1 MCDITASWRSTAR
14 LQKCHGLQLWHVL
27 GKDPPKTVHTL
38 RCFLAETSDF
48 LQPLLVAGA
57 TAQAQSCFLRF
68 GFCHTVGRP
77 ARFPV
82 ASELFSPP
90 LFFFQSSCY
99 SKLASCRLL
108 HQIYN
113 MQLRD
118 DSFQWSAPL
127 FPIRAMTTTRSQY
140 NTIKDPCRDL
150 FFNMKP
156 WS

>member
-27 GKDPPKTVHTL
+27 GKDPPQNGSHIEMLLGRNQWLPAAAAGCRGNSSGPKLFFTL
-38 RCFLAETSDF
+38 W
-48 LQPLLVAGA
+48 
-57 TAQAQSCFLRF
+57 
-68 GFCHTVGRP
+68 FCHTVGRP

-82 ASELFSPP
+82 PSELFSPP

-108 HQIYN
+108 HQIYH
-113 MQLRD
+113 MHLRD

-150 FFNMKP
+150 FFTTKP